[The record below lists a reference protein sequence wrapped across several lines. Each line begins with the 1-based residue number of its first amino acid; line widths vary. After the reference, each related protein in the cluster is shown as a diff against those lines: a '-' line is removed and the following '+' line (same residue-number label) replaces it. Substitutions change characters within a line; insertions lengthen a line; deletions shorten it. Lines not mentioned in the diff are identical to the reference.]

1 MVKAEEYT
9 EVEAGSTSPCMAMPV
24 DPKRNDVE
32 MGTGTLQEP
41 ALAQNQVEPPLGTLT
56 SSEVSPTLADDIVS
70 EVLPEMP
77 APEVALDADMHP
89 APAAEVERPS
99 KEAHEPVDQS
109 PSNQAQVEPAP
120 STAPV
125 QSQGQ
130 VHQPGRMDEPS
141 MDANHDGAAGLTPPK
156 SPSRMLQ
163 RGKPF
168 FPDNQPAEVERP
180 SKEAHEPVDQS
191 PSNQAQVEPAP
202 STAPVQSQGQV
213 HQPGRMDEPSMDA
226 NHDGAAGSTPSKSP
240 SRMLQRGKPLLPD
253 NQLGD
258 SELYPTGSE
267 DLPTP
272 VAPSPK
278 CPSKPQEVDGT
289 QEGPSA
295 MSPMRHPSRKRA
307 AEDNGEFEVE
317 TTPPEPLSQGA
328 IYKRMYRIFK
338 PRKDGTYQVDK
349 SFVDAYADVKGGR
362 LELESMFEKVGYSV
376 DRGCKS
382 CCRVC
387 FSSRVEVFTCFG
399 MFCAL
404 VSRLKPHARTNL

>member
-89 APAAEVERPS
+89 APA
-99 KEAHEPVDQS
+99 
-109 PSNQAQVEPAP
+109 
-120 STAPV
+120 
-125 QSQGQ
+125 
-130 VHQPGRMDEPS
+130 
-141 MDANHDGAAGLTPPK
+141 
-156 SPSRMLQ
+156 
-163 RGKPF
+163 
-168 FPDNQPAEVERP
+168 AEVERP